1 MAAPKGDGDGEGA
14 GKGGGPFSCRGIA
27 VVFCDGWVMGGE

>member
-1 MAAPKGDGDGEGA
+1 MVRGPGRGEGHFP
-14 GKGGGPFSCRGIA
+14 GRGIA